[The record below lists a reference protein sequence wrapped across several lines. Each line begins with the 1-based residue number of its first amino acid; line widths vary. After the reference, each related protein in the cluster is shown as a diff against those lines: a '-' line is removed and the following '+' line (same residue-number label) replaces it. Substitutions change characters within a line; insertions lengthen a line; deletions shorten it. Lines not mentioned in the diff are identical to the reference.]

1 MARKEEEHQ
10 GEPRR
15 IRLPGF
21 VLDHD
26 IGLGDVI
33 KKGTSYLGIKPCR
46 GCEARGARLNRRV
59 VFTRTQTSDSPGGTT
74 WKRT

>member
-1 MARKEEEHQ
+1 MSRKEEEQ
-10 GEPRR
+10 EREPRR

-33 KKGTSYLGIKPCR
+33 KKGASYLGIKPCR
-46 GCEARGARLNRRV
+46 GCEARRARLNRRV
-59 VFTRTQTSDSPGGTT
+59 VFTRTQISDSPGGNT